1 MTSER
6 LTTVLDELRAEE
18 AELQEKLESLRTQV
32 KSGEAQLTQVRKALT
47 SLKGKSSNGTN
58 SKRTATREEV
68 VEAMRDVL
76 RERGTVSEGD
86 LKRLVEE
93 KISAQGKSRVGLV
106 MRLKSAL
113 KDDQF
118 VRRGNELALGVGND
132 NGEAERGSVR

>member
-18 AELQEKLESLRTQV
+18 ADLQEKLDSLRV
-32 KSGEAQLTQVRKALT
+32 ELRSGEAQLTQIRKALT

-68 VEAMRDVL
+68 IEAMRDVL
-76 RERGTVSEGD
+76 RERGSVTEHD
-86 LKRLVEE
+86 LKRFVEE
-93 KISAQGKSRVGLV
+93 RVSAQGKSRVGLV

-113 KDDQF
+113 KEKEF
-118 VRRGNELALGVGND
+118 VRRGNVLALSVVAD
-132 NGEAERGSVR
+132 NGESEREAAK